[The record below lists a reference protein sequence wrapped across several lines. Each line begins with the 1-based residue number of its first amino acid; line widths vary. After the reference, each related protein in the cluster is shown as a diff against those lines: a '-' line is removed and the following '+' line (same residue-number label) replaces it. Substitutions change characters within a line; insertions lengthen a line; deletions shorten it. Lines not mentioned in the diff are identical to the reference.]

1 MSDGAL
7 LTALAQAIP
16 GFSKE
21 SITVPGVD
29 ERQGDYKHIYWLD
42 ALLGERYLCYVEW
55 KEFDPW
61 GVDGLN
67 ALVPVQQAG
76 ITLSTDSLY
85 DEQGFPVQAISREE
99 FMYDAGGFYL
109 PVLQPQLQQA
119 GLQLLEVGMLQRDG
133 NVYLHENP
141 RFICVTTGQPEIEQ
155 LNLQLQQRGLVLC

>member
-29 ERQGDYKHIYWLD
+29 ERQGDYKHICWLD

-85 DEQGFPVQAISREE
+85 DEQGVPVQAISREE

-109 PVLQPQLQQA
+109 PVLQQQLQQA
-119 GLQLLEVGMLQRDG
+119 GLQLLEVGILQRDG

>member
-16 GFSKE
+16 GFSE
-21 SITVPGVD
+21 EYITVPWVD
-29 ERQGDYKHIYWLD
+29 ERQGEYKQIYWLD

-61 GVDGLN
+61 GVDRLN
-67 ALVPVQQAG
+67 ALVPVRQAG

-99 FMYDAGGFYL
+99 FMYDASGFYL
-109 PVLQPQLQQA
+109 PVLQQQLQQA

-133 NVYLHENP
+133 KIYLHENP
-141 RFICVTTGQPEIEQ
+141 RFICVTTDQPGIEQ
-155 LNLQLQQRGLVLC
+155 LNLQLQQRGLMLC